1 MNTRKLSS
9 TQEKRLAKN
18 IGGRQ
23 VIGSGSTP
31 FLKGD
36 VITSDLFIEAK
47 TKAVESKSI
56 SVKKAWLEKA
66 QEQAYSMRKKD
77 YALAISFGDGKD
89 YYVIEDSLMEDLYKS
104 RAALEAV
111 IESLGGLEDPLV
123 DLPDL
128 KASGE
133 MMISVESA
141 FIISMTTGKSVMYA
155 LIGKV
160 KIMDL

>member
-1 MNTRKLSS
+1 MKDSTRAKSS
-9 TQEKRLAKN
+9 KQEKRIAKA

-23 VIGSGSTP
+23 VVGSGSTP

-36 VITSDLFIEAK
+36 VIAGDLFIEAK

-104 RAALEAV
+104 RAALVAV
-111 IESLGGLEDPLV
+111 IESLG
-123 DLPDL
+123 
-128 KASGE
+128 
-133 MMISVESA
+133 
-141 FIISMTTGKSVMYA
+141 
-155 LIGKV
+155 
-160 KIMDL
+160 

>member
-1 MNTRKLSS
+1 MNTRKLSDK
-9 TQEKRLAKN
+9 QEKRLAKN

-47 TKAVESKSI
+47 
-56 SVKKAWLEKA
+56 EKA

-111 IESLGGLEDPLV
+111 IESLGGLEDSLV

-128 KASGE
+128 KASG
-133 MMISVESA
+133 VR
-141 FIISMTTGKSVMYA
+141 A
-155 LIGKV
+155 LIRRKLGQ
-160 KIMDL
+160 

>member
-1 MNTRKLSS
+1 MNTRKLSDK
-9 TQEKRLAKN
+9 QEKRLARN

-77 YALAISFGDGKD
+77 YEKQ
-89 YYVIEDSLMEDLYKS
+89 
-104 RAALEAV
+104 
-111 IESLGGLEDPLV
+111 V
-123 DLPDL
+123 D
-128 KASGE
+128 
-133 MMISVESA
+133 V
-141 FIISMTTGKSVMYA
+141 Y
-155 LIGKV
+155 KV
-160 KIMDL
+160 KLPYGNQDIEIRVAVPADVPEDVALSFVEDQLKRFYGGNEK

>member
-1 MNTRKLSS
+1 MNTRKLSDK
-9 TQEKRLAKN
+9 QEKRLAKN

-77 YALAISFGDGKD
+77 YAGCRHNHCTCGYS
-89 YYVIEDSLMEDLYKS
+89 SYKQKQQQQTD
-104 RAALEAV
+104 RNH
-111 IESLGGLEDPLV
+111 G
-123 DLPDL
+123 
-128 KASGE
+128 
-133 MMISVESA
+133 
-141 FIISMTTGKSVMYA
+141 
-155 LIGKV
+155 
-160 KIMDL
+160 